1 MALKI
6 LYEDKDIVVVIKPR
20 GVLSQSS
27 SSFEEDMVSLLK
39 KHLGGDC
46 YIGVIHRLDKPVY
59 GVMVYGKNK
68 RATDILCS
76 DLRKK
81 NIGKIYEALVEGL
94 PSEDTGRLTDFIKK
108 ENNNISRIAD
118 KNTKDAKEAI
128 LEYKVVDTK
137 HSEGTDITRLRINLL
152 TGRHH
157 QIRLQCAA
165 HGFPLFGDY
174 KYNKRLAKE
183 KLDYD
188 KVLTLAAVELSF
200 NHPKTGKNMNF
211 KIDAD
216 F

>member
-6 LYEDKDIVVVIKPR
+6 LYEDKDILVVIKPR

-39 KHLGGDC
+39 KHLGNDS

-59 GVMVYGKNK
+59 GIMVYGKNK

-76 DLRKK
+76 ELRKK
-81 NIGKIYEALVEGL
+81 NIGKVYEALVEGL

-128 LEYKVVDTK
+128 LEYKVLETK
-137 HSEGTDITRLRINLL
+137 QGDDIDITRLRINLL

-188 KVLTLAAVELSF
+188 KVLTLAAVELKF
-200 NHPKTGKNMNF
+200 IHPKTGKNMNF